1 MKPELLKAME
11 AKMFDEKHVREAI
24 EAEAYLKGEAKGYA
38 AGEASER
45 SRNEAA
51 NIARDKKIAEY
62 LRSIGVSAEGISTA
76 LAIK

>member
-1 MKPELLKAME
+1 
-11 AKMFDEKHVREAI
+11 MFDEKHVREAI